1 MRAGI
6 DLLTRRNAEPG
17 SIFHNRVDLEHIGAS
32 GHSQGA
38 RQFPVKRHLRRA
50 TRDHG
55 RGEVT
60 DPGSRPGV

>member
-32 GHSQGA
+32 GHSQGGAAVPRKTAPPPRNA
-38 RQFPVKRHLRRA
+38 RP
-50 TRDHG
+50 
-55 RGEVT
+55 
-60 DPGSRPGV
+60 RPR